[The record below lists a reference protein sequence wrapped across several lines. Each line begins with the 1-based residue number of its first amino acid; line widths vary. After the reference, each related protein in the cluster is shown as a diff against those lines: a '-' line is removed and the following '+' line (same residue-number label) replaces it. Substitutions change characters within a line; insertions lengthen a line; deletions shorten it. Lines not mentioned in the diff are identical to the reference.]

1 MGELVTRLC
10 ELLLRVLLPARG
22 RHRATPTTAPRD
34 RREPWAPAAPA
45 CRCQLTLG
53 ARSFEWDTPLVR
65 PYLRDVEVSA

>member
-1 MGELVTRLC
+1 MGELVTTLC

-22 RHRATPTTAPRD
+22 RHRATPTAAPSGRSAS
-34 RREPWAPAAPA
+34 WAPATPA
-45 CRCQLTLG
+45 CRCQLPLG